1 MSESNHNASF
11 DEGDN
16 TTQGGVSPSTS
27 RASSP
32 ASTPNPYYNHLPY
45 SPIFGANNN
54 MSHNSLPGAPQIKE
68 EPHDSIAENDTGPPN
83 YPTPLMPDFRFSQ
96 NFLSHFFDRR
106 KFFNQNNI
114 NHQEEEGQ
122 MKHIE
127 KPVPTLSQAAS
138 LDIIRD
144 RLEAAMVARTMA
156 SQVTES
162 NAFFKSEKEE
172 ELENAP
178 SDNTVESLEE
188 NVTENKSEVEEAFVE
203 KNDLDCS
210 Q

>member
-32 ASTPNPYYNHLPY
+32 ASTPNQYYNHLPF

-54 MSHNSLPGAPQIKE
+54 MSHNSLGGVQQIKE
-68 EPHDSIAENDTGPPN
+68 EPHESNAENDNGQN

-106 KFFNQNNI
+106 KLFNQNNI
-114 NHQEEEGQ
+114 NHQGEEEQ

-127 KPVPTLSQAAS
+127 KPVPTFSQAAS
-138 LDIIRD
+138 LDMIRD
-144 RLEAAMVARTMA
+144 RLEAAMVARTMS

-162 NAFFKSEKEE
+162 NALFKSEKEE
-172 ELENAP
+172 ELENSP
-178 SDNTVESLEE
+178 SVKTVESSEE
-188 NVTENKSEVEEAFVE
+188 NVHENKSEEEAFVE
-203 KNDLDCS
+203 NNEVDCS

>member
-1 MSESNHNASF
+1 
-11 DEGDN
+11 
-16 TTQGGVSPSTS
+16 
-27 RASSP
+27 
-32 ASTPNPYYNHLPY
+32 
-45 SPIFGANNN
+45 
-54 MSHNSLPGAPQIKE
+54 
-68 EPHDSIAENDTGPPN
+68 
-83 YPTPLMPDFRFSQ
+83 
-96 NFLSHFFDRR
+96 
-106 KFFNQNNI
+106 
-114 NHQEEEGQ
+114 

-138 LDIIRD
+138 LDMIRD

-172 ELENAP
+172 QLENAP
-178 SDNTVESLEE
+178 SDNTVESSEE